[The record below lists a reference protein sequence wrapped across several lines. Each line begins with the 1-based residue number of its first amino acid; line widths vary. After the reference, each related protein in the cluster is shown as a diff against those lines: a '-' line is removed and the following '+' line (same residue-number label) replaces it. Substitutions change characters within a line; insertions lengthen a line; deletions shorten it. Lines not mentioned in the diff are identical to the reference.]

1 MSLTAEALKL
11 LGSEAAEGVAQEKKD
26 WDAVSASANEALHGI
41 EKKAISE
48 VKNFPHPPEG
58 VKDVF
63 QAVAICLGEPAH
75 DWKDMKKMMGD
86 MKFLQRMKDFN
97 PSTIDA
103 KMLKQ
108 LKPLVESDV
117 LNPEVMVRKSCAATG
132 FCIWLRA
139 VYEYGSDQ
147 AL

>member
-48 VKNFPHPPEG
+48 VKNFPNPPEG

-75 DWKDMKKMMGD
+75 D
-86 MKFLQRMKDFN
+86 
-97 PSTIDA
+97 
-103 KMLKQ
+103 
-108 LKPLVESDV
+108 
-117 LNPEVMVRKSCAATG
+117 
-132 FCIWLRA
+132 
-139 VYEYGSDQ
+139 
-147 AL
+147 